1 MTPSASLRNPRRTT
15 VRLAALAGIALL
27 GAIGFDVYRRAHA
40 MRPVT
45 VAAATILAATPGE
58 RINAMVRIEN
68 STAADVY
75 TAVLLESSGG
85 ADYTETPT
93 HMRIVLDAAT
103 AFIMGGA
110 ADIKPGAVVQVS
122 GETDA
127 THTLHAR
134 KVVILS
140 GYVRVDPRR
149 T

>member
-1 MTPSASLRNPRRTT
+1 M
-15 VRLAALAGIALL
+15 LAALAGVALL

-40 MRPVT
+40 MRPAT
-45 VAAATILAATPGE
+45 TAAATILAATPGE
-58 RINAMVRIEN
+58 RINAVVRIEN

-75 TAVLLESSGG
+75 TVVLLESRGG
-85 ADYTETPT
+85 TDYAQTPN
-93 HMRIVLDAAT
+93 HMRVALGAGT
-103 AFIMGGA
+103 AFIMGRA

-127 THTLHAR
+127 AHTLHAR

-140 GYVRVDPRR
+140 GYVRVYPRP